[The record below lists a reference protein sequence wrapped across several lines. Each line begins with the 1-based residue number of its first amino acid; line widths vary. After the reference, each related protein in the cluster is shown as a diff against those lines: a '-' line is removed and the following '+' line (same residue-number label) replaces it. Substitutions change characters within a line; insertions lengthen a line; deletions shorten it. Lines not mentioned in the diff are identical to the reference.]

1 LKTKFQILLFLFFC
15 FATAVRSYGQTNPIL
30 GSFSANDN
38 NGEVYLSWSIV
49 AGSTCNGISILRAGD
64 GIDFKEIGN
73 IAGVCGS
80 SSSEVNYSFTD
91 TNPLKNAVNYYRLEL
106 GFSNFSQIISI
117 EIIDIESNGYQVRPN
132 PSTDF
137 STIYF
142 ENSKRQEYQFE
153 LHNLAGMQVMSS
165 LTKDD
170 FIQVNSSILG
180 SGVYFFKISLPAN
193 LPKVKGKMMVE

>member
-1 LKTKFQILLFLFFC
+1 MKTKFQILLFLFFC
-15 FATAVRSYGQTNPIL
+15 LAAAEKSYGQTNPIL

-38 NGEVYLSWSIV
+38 AGEVYLSWSIR
-49 AGSTCNGISILRAGD
+49 AGSTCNGISILRSGD

-80 SSSEVNYSFTD
+80 SSSEENYNFTD
-91 TNPLKNAVNYYRLEL
+91 INPQKNAVNYYRLEL

-117 EIIDIESNGYQVRPN
+117 EVIDIESSGYQVRPN
-132 PSTDF
+132 PSADF
-137 STIYF
+137 LTIYF

-153 LHNLAGMQVMSS
+153 LRNLAGLQVLSS

-170 FIQVNSSILG
+170 FIKINSSIWA
-180 SGVYFFKISLPAN
+180 SGLYFFTITLPGN